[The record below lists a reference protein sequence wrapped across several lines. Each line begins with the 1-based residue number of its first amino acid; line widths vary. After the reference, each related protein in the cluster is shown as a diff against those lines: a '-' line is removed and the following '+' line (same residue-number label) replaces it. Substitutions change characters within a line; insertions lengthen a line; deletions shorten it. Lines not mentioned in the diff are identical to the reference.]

1 MANSC
6 LENVDEFEERMS
18 KNLVGA
24 KIRDS
29 INSSSSLEIFGKK
42 NDVGQVCI
50 IGRTNISLFQAA
62 VDIIG
67 RNEKDPLKFYIVG
80 VIIF

>member
-1 MANSC
+1 M
-6 LENVDEFEERMS
+6 

-42 NDVGQVCI
+42 NVVGQVCS
-50 IGRTNISLFQAA
+50 IGRTNIFLFQAA
-62 VDIIG
+62 VDII
-67 RNEKDPLKFYIVG
+67 RSNKKDPLKFFIVG
-80 VIIF
+80 VIIFK